1 MDETKIR
8 ECMEL
13 SIEVMRQSIQE
24 KRGDGKI
31 SPKVGA
37 VLVKPDGTVVTAY
50 RGELRDGDHA
60 EYTLLERKCVG
71 DDLTGSVVFTTLE
84 PCFERNS
91 PKIGCSK
98 RLAKARVAKVYV
110 GHSDPDPKA
119 DQKGISYL
127 KDHGVEVDVYPR
139 DLEKV
144 IENENSEFF
153 QGAFARQVEASESV
167 EKDYRTELEKAT
179 AGSTMDKLSEPLVR
193 KFISNL
199 RKSASFDTDS
209 DNEILE
215 QYGLAENNGKKVAPT
230 GFGLLLF
237 GENPQTKYLNAVIK
251 ATYKV
256 NGQERA
262 MQTITG
268 PIIEQTKKLY
278 EWYQD
283 KMDSFIDRSVPERK
297 RVFAYP
303 QNVIVEI
310 IKNAIV
316 HRDYSISGAP
326 VYFEINDDAI
336 IVKSPGLPVYPL
348 RKEQI
353 SSFNAPSLSRNPTIM
368 FVFDKMGLAE
378 QRGLGFETV
387 RGLPKQGI
395 PLPKV
400 TFEDP
405 YVVLTLPLSYEKAK
419 DVIYAGLSDNEIRG
433 YEYLKLNGPVG
444 KMDMSKNL
452 GLSVK
457 TAQRIMFSLASK
469 GLVETVGGGRYIKY
483 KVVEN

>member
-1 MDETKIR
+1 M
-8 ECMEL
+8 
-13 SIEVMRQSIQE
+13 
-24 KRGDGKI
+24 
-31 SPKVGA
+31 
-37 VLVKPDGTVVTAY
+37 TAY

-60 EYTLLERKCVG
+60 EYTLLERKCVS

-84 PCFERNS
+84 PCFERNA

-98 RLAKARVAKVYV
+98 RLAKARVSKVYV

-119 DQKGISYL
+119 DRKGISYL

-139 DLEKV
+139 DLGKV
-144 IENENSEFF
+144 IEDENLEFF
-153 QGAFARQVEASESV
+153 NGAFARHEEASKDV
-167 EKDYRTELEKAT
+167 KKDYRTEFEKVVV
-179 AGSTMDKLSEPLVR
+179 GDTMDKLSEPLVS

-199 RKSASFDTDS
+199 KKSVNFGAES
-209 DNEILE
+209 DDEILE
-215 QYGLAENNGKKVAPT
+215 QYGLVEINGKIVNPT

-237 GENPQTKYLNAVIK
+237 GRTPQTKYLNAVIK

-262 MQTITG
+262 IETIAG
-268 PIIEQTKKLY
+268 PIVEQSEKLY
-278 EWYQD
+278 DWYQD
-283 KMDSFIDRSVPERK
+283 KMDSFIDRSEPERK

-316 HRDYSISGAP
+316 HRDYNISGAP

-336 IVKSPGLPVYPL
+336 IVKSPGLPVYPIK
-348 RKEQI
+348 KEQI
-353 SSFNAPSLSRNPTIM
+353 ISFNAPSLSRNPIIM

-378 QRGLGFETV
+378 QRGFGFETV
-387 RGLPKQGI
+387 RELPKQGI

-405 YVVLTLPLSYEKAK
+405 YVVLSLPLSYEKAK
-419 DVIYAGLSDNEIRG
+419 EVTYSGLSDNEIRG
-433 YEYLKLNGPVG
+433 YEYLKLSGPIG
-444 KMDMSKNL
+444 KKDMSIKL
-452 GLSVK
+452 ELSEK
-457 TAQRIMFSLASK
+457 TAQRTILSLVKK
-469 GLVETVGGGRYIKY
+469 GLVESVGGGRYIKY
-483 KVVEN
+483 KVVEK